1 VRACACACMR
11 VCVCACLCVCVY
23 VCESESS
30 LMSQKRS
37 GFTCLTHSNMTRI
50 LEENTYMIDIS
61 TFFNFQGF
69 LALLVHFCSY
79 VCYVCVCFSLDLYVF
94 WGSFALFSFTP
105 HPTPTGIF
113 RNCIDPYFWVV
124 SKWHIWACRHSVLIP
139 PCVAES
145 ETT

>member
-1 VRACACACMR
+1 MCVCVCKRVCVRECACVRTCVRACPRVRAR
-11 VCVCACLCVCVY
+11 VCVSVFVHVCVCVY

-37 GFTCLTHSNMTRI
+37 GFTCLTHNNMTRI
-50 LEENTYMIDIS
+50 LEESTYMIDIS

-105 HPTPTGIF
+105 HPTPTCIF
-113 RNCIDPYFWVV
+113 RNCIDPYF
-124 SKWHIWACRHSVLIP
+124 
-139 PCVAES
+139 
-145 ETT
+145 